1 MKLGGVLTFLGLGG
15 CALQGE
21 GCFRRSWDA
30 LGDAFSWDEV
40 WSKTSAECE
49 TFGHLR
55 KKKTRLD
62 NAFPGKARGEMA
74 LFELFSHPLVPLLV
88 TQFLINLI
96 NRGMQG
102 LNQSLGHGSRGCL
115 AWGLSDK
122 CVWHQILLKIFVCDA
137 NCLCHPSPCCQ
148 LCKVLEVFLSSRE
161 FLWKE
166 NNLDCTFDCFMWQQ
180 LASSAAQGH
189 WRRWQKFGEE
199 AHVDLVGSWG
209 VWKALLSFGLLRKIC
224 F

>member
-1 MKLGGVLTFLGLGG
+1 MTFFGVGG

-21 GCFRRSWDA
+21 GGFRSSLDA

-40 WSKTSAECE
+40 WSKTSVGCE

-88 TQFLINLI
+88 TQVLINLI
-96 NRGMQG
+96 NRGVQG

-115 AWGLSDK
+115 AWGISDK

-148 LCKVLEVFLSSRE
+148 LGKVLEVFLSSRE

-166 NNLDCTFDCFMWQQ
+166 NNLDLYF
-180 LASSAAQGH
+180 
-189 WRRWQKFGEE
+189 
-199 AHVDLVGSWG
+199 
-209 VWKALLSFGLLRKIC
+209 
-224 F
+224 